1 MMLAPLLAMIL
12 AAPVL
17 VTDIDAARVD
27 GELRVRLIA
36 SGPLAE
42 AKAEMLSSE
51 LVLHVPGATLAKDRD
66 VFHHHHRYIQ
76 VRRETGGVRVEVPL
90 GKRVSCA
97 AAVQAAPQ
105 PDGLMVRTQC
115 KASKEDKEAAAE
127 AKETKAAATTPSA
140 NAAVVAKEAVA
151 ITTVAL
157 PPAAA
162 PIKLAA
168 AAPIKLAAAAPA
180 KVAAAAPAEVPAL
193 VPLEKV
199 TAVETAVKPGPNA
212 PIELKPSAPAGSDA
226 NFKLALPAM
235 ALAAA
240 GAAAFWLKRK
250 RAPIS
255 RVLQI
260 IETTALGPKR
270 SLIVARVG
278 AETLLLSS
286 SEAGITLLTALPPG
300 TTSAI
305 AANFGALP
313 AQALPAAVA
322 HPERHADPQ
331 DAGAEPSR
339 SAAPKAA
346 GPITAALRSLL
357 KSRPSAPPPSFEAL
371 FAESA
376 EDQELRGKLRSGHL
390 AHVR

>member
-1 MMLAPLLAMIL
+1 MMLAPLLATIL
-12 AAPVL
+12 AAPIL

-27 GELRVRLIA
+27 GELRVRLVA

-42 AKAEMLSSE
+42 AKAEMLSNE
-51 LVLHVPGATLAKDRD
+51 LVLHVSGATLAKERD

-90 GKRVSCA
+90 GKRVTCA

-105 PDGLMVRTQC
+105 PDGLLVRTQC
-115 KASKEDKEAAAE
+115 QVAREEKEAAVEPKDA
-127 AKETKAAATTPSA
+127 KAAAATPEA
-140 NAAVVAKEAVA
+140 NAPIAAKDPVT
-151 ITTVAL
+151 ITTIPL
-157 PPAAA
+157 PAAA
-162 PIKLAA
+162 KAV
-168 AAPIKLAAAAPA
+168 APAA
-180 KVAAAAPAEVPAL
+180 KVAAAAPARVAAAAPAEAPL
-193 VPLEKV
+193 VPLQKI
-199 TAVETAVKPGPNA
+199 AVVEAAVKPDANA
-212 PIELKPSAPAGSDA
+212 PIELKPSELKSPPAAPDA

-250 RAPIS
+250 RTPAS

-278 AETLLLSS
+278 GETLLLSS
-286 SEAGITLLTALPPG
+286 SEAGISLLTALPPG
-300 TTSAI
+300 TTSAL
-305 AANFGALP
+305 AAGFEQTFDSANQAAA
-313 AQALPAAVA
+313 AQAARRSE
-322 HPERHADPQ
+322 PEAD
-331 DAGAEPSR
+331 AAEPGL

-357 KSRPSAPPPSFEAL
+357 KSKASAPPPSFESL